1 MTHLKRTMIRLFAI
15 VIDGFA
21 GPAPYHSSHLWLRAL
36 GMPPPYRGAT
46 RRTEDPR

>member
-1 MTHLKRTMIRLFAI
+1 MTRIKRSLVRTFQIL
-15 VIDGFA
+15 IDGFA

-36 GMPPPYRGAT
+36 GMPPPNRGLT